1 MVAGEGLRHH
11 IVKSGLKWCT
21 GRSGVLQ
28 LRARFVKSY
37 HCGMKMTYI
46 FAAILVCSVIGAL
59 VPTRM
64 VKTLLL
70 LLSGALAA
78 YGLYRLLG

>member
-1 MVAGEGLRHH
+1 MARQARRPAPLR
-11 IVKSGLKWCT
+11 G
-21 GRSGVLQ
+21 SGV
-28 LRARFVKSY
+28 RSCHY

-46 FAAILVCSVIGAL
+46 FAAILACSFIGAL

-70 LLSGALAA
+70 VLTGVLSAC
-78 YGLYRLLG
+78 GLYRLIG

>member
-1 MVAGEGLRHH
+1 
-11 IVKSGLKWCT
+11 
-21 GRSGVLQ
+21 
-28 LRARFVKSY
+28 
-37 HCGMKMTYI
+37 MKTTYI

-70 LLSGALAA
+70 VISGVLAG
-78 YGLYRLLG
+78 YGLLRLLG

>member
-1 MVAGEGLRHH
+1 M
-11 IVKSGLKWCT
+11 
-21 GRSGVLQ
+21 LQ

-64 VKTLLL
+64 GKTLLL
-70 LLSGALAA
+70 VLSGALAA